1 MKINITKEQALL
13 IRTACDLAK
22 YDSDSEDEY
31 EIEFNKK
38 LDEMIALMKKAI
50 REDAK

>member
-1 MKINITKEQALL
+1 MKINITREQALL

-22 YDSDSEDEY
+22 YDSDSEDDY
-31 EIEFNKK
+31 EISFNKK